1 MVKIVRKAKEHIFQ
15 AFKNTLSPQINF
27 EVEIRLSLVST
38 KRTYLS
44 IYECTLDD
52 VKEFV
57 TAKQILKGYEEGNF
71 SGSTGPSYV
80 QIDNRKDARNIKA
93 SFKVI
98 EGDIFPIL
106 YNNENDSFSPP
117 RQRRSY

>member
-15 AFKNTLSPQINF
+15 SFKNTLSPQINV

-38 KRTYLS
+38 RRTYLS

-71 SGSTGPSYV
+71 SGSTGPSYML
-80 QIDNRKDARNIKA
+80 IDNRKDARNIKA

-117 RQRRSY
+117 R